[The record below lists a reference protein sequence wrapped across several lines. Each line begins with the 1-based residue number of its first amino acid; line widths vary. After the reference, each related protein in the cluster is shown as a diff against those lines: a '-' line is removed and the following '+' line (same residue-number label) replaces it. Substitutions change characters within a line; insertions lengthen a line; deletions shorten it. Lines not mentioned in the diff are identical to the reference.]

1 MVCLS
6 LLSSAPREMGM
17 QEREGKAS
25 VIFQGM
31 LAFDEN
37 CTAYSGRDTGG
48 NQIWL
53 SQNHYDRVD
62 SGAGVVCWNPPLQ
75 PSHLK

>member
-6 LLSSAPREMGM
+6 PLPPAPKEMGM

-37 CTAYSGRDTGG
+37 STAYSGRDRGG

-62 SGAGVVCWNPPLQ
+62 FGV
-75 PSHLK
+75 

>member
-1 MVCLS
+1 
-6 LLSSAPREMGM
+6 MGV

-25 VIFQGM
+25 VIFQGT

-37 CTAYSGRDTGG
+37 RTTYSGRDRGG

-62 SGAGVVCWNPPLQ
+62 FGARVVCWNPPLQ
-75 PSHLK
+75 PSRLK